1 MSNNNLHICARM
13 ALTGI
18 VLLAVFVLLC
28 WVFCLCTKKLQ
39 KHLDND
45 CDRRCVYL
53 LKKDFIYMSIIAG
66 IVIVILLTLT
76 FAKNENAINYFSF
89 AGTLSSIILSVVA
102 IFMTINSENESKD
115 AKTQLDRSIAK
126 MEEST
131 QAVEKASD
139 DWKNTVTE
147 LQGRLDTVRD
157 EINEVLRE
165 IQVVSAQ
172 NKSISAE
179 LGIQAHDKK
188 FDPTDRWGAD
198 ASKEEKR

>member
-1 MSNNNLHICARM
+1 MGDDNFSVCARI

-18 VLLAVFVLLC
+18 VLLAVFALLY
-28 WVFCLCTKKLQ
+28 WVFFLCTKKLQ

-45 CDRRCVYL
+45 CDRKCVYL

-76 FAKNENAINYFSF
+76 FAKDENAINYFSF

-147 LQGRLDTVRD
+147 LQGRLDTVRV
-157 EINEVLRE
+157 EIEDVLER
-165 IQVVSAQ
+165 IQKVADQ
-172 NKSISAE
+172 NDQI
-179 LGIQAHDKK
+179 LVH
-188 FDPTDRWGAD
+188 
-198 ASKEEKR
+198 SKERNFKGEDLGWVPQRRNNNG

>member
-1 MSNNNLHICARM
+1 M

>member
-1 MSNNNLHICARM
+1 M
-13 ALTGI
+13 
-18 VLLAVFVLLC
+18 
-28 WVFCLCTKKLQ
+28 
-39 KHLDND
+39 
-45 CDRRCVYL
+45 YL

-76 FAKNENAINYFSF
+76 FAKDENAINYFSF

-147 LQGRLDTVRD
+147 LQGRLDTVRV
-157 EINEVLRE
+157 EIEDVLER
-165 IQVVSAQ
+165 IQKVADQ
-172 NKSISAE
+172 NDQI
-179 LGIQAHDKK
+179 LVH
-188 FDPTDRWGAD
+188 
-198 ASKEEKR
+198 SKERNFKDEDLEWVPQRRDNNG

>member
-1 MSNNNLHICARM
+1 M
-13 ALTGI
+13 
-18 VLLAVFVLLC
+18 
-28 WVFCLCTKKLQ
+28 
-39 KHLDND
+39 
-45 CDRRCVYL
+45 
-53 LKKDFIYMSIIAG
+53 KKDFIYISVIAG
-66 IVIVILLTLT
+66 MVIVVLLTLT
-76 FAKNENAINYFSF
+76 FANNENAVNYFSF

-115 AKTQLDRSIAK
+115 AKTQLDRSIVK

-131 QAVEKASD
+131 NAVKKASD
-139 DWKNTVTE
+139 DWEETVID
-147 LQGRLDTVRD
+147 LQERLDTVRD

-188 FDPTDRWGAD
+188 FDPTARWGAD